1 MVAAHA
7 ATHLPYRS
15 WCPDCV
21 QGRRDNVPHSKV
33 GAEALEVPEVCFDY
47 AFVRRV
53 GEKDVI
59 TLLVMR
65 DRGSR
70 ALRVWIV
77 PNKGAEMED
86 TVLKA
91 VEGVLHLGYR
101 GRVLIK
107 CDNEP
112 AILALREAIIAR
124 LPDGAIP
131 VAPAPGESASN
142 GVVENAV
149 KIAKGLMRVH
159 LSALERKVGARF
171 PSDHPMIA
179 WLAEFVGD
187 TCTKYLQGAD
197 GRTSYE
203 RLFGK
208 PVREESL
215 EFGETVLFR
224 PKARADA
231 NVLLE
236 GRWAQGVW
244 LGRRWGS
251 PVSRVYS
258 QGEVVDARAV
268 QRVPLAERW
277 CAATLG
283 AIRATPWCVRPC
295 PLVADAPPLVL
306 QPVPPDVVPPPPPRE
321 PPEYRPRNVYIT
333 RADLERWGFTA
344 GCRRCTLVR
353 QGHRAQGIHH
363 TRECRIRIEQAL
375 RDAGDPRVERAE
387 HRHAEAALAAAAATA
402 PVMAP
407 AAPAAAPA
415 QLTSAAALPGEGDI
429 HEHMR
434 AAAAQ
439 GRMRA
444 RGSSSRAMPTSPM
457 STRCRLQAGLS
468 PRSRSSGRT
477 HKCRRQPHTNA
488 ASALRRGAR
497 AARSGRS

>member
-1 MVAAHA
+1 M
-7 ATHLPYRS
+7 
-15 WCPDCV
+15 
-21 QGRRDNVPHSKV
+21 
-33 GAEALEVPEVCFDY
+33 CFDY

-86 TVLKA
+86 AVLKA

-208 PVREESL
+208 PVR
-215 EFGETVLFR
+215 
-224 PKARADA
+224 
-231 NVLLE
+231 
-236 GRWAQGVW
+236 
-244 LGRRWGS
+244 
-251 PVSRVYS
+251 
-258 QGEVVDARAV
+258 
-268 QRVPLAERW
+268 
-277 CAATLG
+277 
-283 AIRATPWCVRPC
+283 
-295 PLVADAPPLVL
+295 
-306 QPVPPDVVPPPPPRE
+306 
-321 PPEYRPRNVYIT
+321 
-333 RADLERWGFTA
+333 
-344 GCRRCTLVR
+344 
-353 QGHRAQGIHH
+353 
-363 TRECRIRIEQAL
+363 
-375 RDAGDPRVERAE
+375 
-387 HRHAEAALAAAAATA
+387 
-402 PVMAP
+402 
-407 AAPAAAPA
+407 
-415 QLTSAAALPGEGDI
+415 
-429 HEHMR
+429 
-434 AAAAQ
+434 
-439 GRMRA
+439 
-444 RGSSSRAMPTSPM
+444 
-457 STRCRLQAGLS
+457 
-468 PRSRSSGRT
+468 
-477 HKCRRQPHTNA
+477 
-488 ASALRRGAR
+488 
-497 AARSGRS
+497 